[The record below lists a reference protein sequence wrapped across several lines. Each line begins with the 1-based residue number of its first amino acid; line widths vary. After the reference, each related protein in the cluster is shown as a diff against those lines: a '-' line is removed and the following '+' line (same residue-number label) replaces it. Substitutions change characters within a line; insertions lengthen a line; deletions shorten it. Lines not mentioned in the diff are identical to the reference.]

1 MILYCN
7 SVCSQYVLG
16 SGEKWPL
23 NGSHNYYT
31 ILQLELFCKK
41 AGKKDQIPYVKA
53 FMILHQE
60 EQKSDSCCLILQQCE
75 RKTKGKPVPQEG
87 GEKMRVRTCY
97 FKP

>member
-1 MILYCN
+1 MKEQVKKYVILY
-7 SVCSQYVLG
+7 V
-16 SGEKWPL
+16 E
-23 NGSHNYYT
+23 
-31 ILQLELFCKK
+31 
-41 AGKKDQIPYVKA
+41 A

-75 RKTKGKPVPQEG
+75 RKTKGKPVLQEG